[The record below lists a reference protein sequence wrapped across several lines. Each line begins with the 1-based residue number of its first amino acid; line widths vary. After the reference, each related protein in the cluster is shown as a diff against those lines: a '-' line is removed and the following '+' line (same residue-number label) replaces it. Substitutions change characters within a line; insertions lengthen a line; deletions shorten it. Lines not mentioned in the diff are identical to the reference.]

1 VPLIASAPGRG
12 ALARDEQP
20 RRRRLSPEERRAKF
34 RRVEQLI
41 VSGHSTGDALGL
53 VGLSWDRLYRW
64 CAHDPEI
71 ERAWHACRR
80 FRAHVH
86 AERVV
91 EVAADR
97 VETYPEAV
105 RAKTL
110 VGALQWSAARAA
122 PDHYADRLDVHQSG
136 ASVVHHVVHLPDR
149 GPRPVVVVDQATAAA
164 MVSGGVPG
172 NAGQYPADGDSIRAL
187 PPATGSPNRPTPS
200 GEVAPVSPDVRT
212 PTGEPQAT
220 HVPAR
225 LRAQR
230 TDP

>member
-1 VPLIASAPGRG
+1 MPLLASAPGRG
-12 ALARDEQP
+12 AFARDEQQ
-20 RRRRLSPEERRAKF
+20 RRRRLSPEERRARF
-34 RRVEQLI
+34 RQVERLI
-41 VSGHSTGDALGL
+41 VRGMSTGDALGL

-64 CAHDPEI
+64 CAQDPEI

-91 EVAADR
+91 ETAAEP

-122 PDHYADRLDVHQSG
+122 PDHYADRLDVHQTG

-149 GPRPVVVVDQATAAA
+149 GPRPVVVVDPATAAA
-164 MVSGGVPG
+164 MV
-172 NAGQYPADGDSIRAL
+172 QE
-187 PPATGSPNRPTPS
+187 ATGSPNRPIPS
-200 GEVAPVSPDVRT
+200 EVAPGVSPDVRI
-212 PTGEPQAT
+212 PEGAPAAEYI
-220 HVPAR
+220 PAR
-225 LRAQR
+225 LRAAR
-230 TDP
+230 GDG